1 MLLMLLIPISSSY
14 TGIIYLFHKMI
25 HQDPS
30 HRLVSFNE
38 SFNSVFAL
46 TALLV
51 NATSLWPGKLQSGGP
66 IKRYQREAASRSGSK
81 IGGTLACKC
90 QVRLLH
96 TDWRQN
102 VIDCFDSKL
111 ICPSYSGCLLPAP
124 KGNLSEN

>member
-30 HRLVSFNE
+30 HCLVSFNE

-51 NATSLWPGKLQSGGP
+51 NAASLQSGGP
-66 IKRYQREAASRSGSK
+66 IKGYQREAASRSGSK

-111 ICPSYSGCLLPAP
+111 ICPLYSGCLLPAP